1 MILKWSKFNESENQE
16 LITRDMIKE
25 VLSFRWYSVNIQSDI
40 LLNIGKIE
48 LILPE
53 IGLSIELEEDNI
65 DKIYKEVKGKLEED
79 GIYYKL
85 RETLIQLFQLIS
97 VAMEGFPRFYEM
109 EDCLLSYL
117 DEGYGIEYEFRD
129 QSMNI
134 FIKNYINIPEYAKLL
149 TNSIHIINRLK
160 NFTKKEIFVS
170 DSEYINKGESQL
182 KITIQ

>member
-25 VLSFRWYSVNIQSDI
+25 VLSFRWFSVGSQSD
-40 LLNIGKIE
+40 LFLE
-48 LILPE
+48 LILSE

-65 DKIYKEVKGKLEED
+65 DKIYKEVKGKLEEG
-79 GIYYKL
+79 GIHYKL

-117 DEGYGIEYEFRD
+117 DEGYEIEYEFRD

-134 FIKNYINIPEYAKLL
+134 FIKNYINIPEYVKLL
-149 TNSIHIINRLK
+149 TNSTHIINRLK
-160 NFTKKEIFVS
+160 NFTKKEIFVL

-182 KITIQ
+182 KIKIQ